1 MWISRANKKCIDN
14 WRYNL
19 KKLAPGGDISRIR
32 ISDVDPVRYPILCNI
47 LNSFSKLVTGHAKIN
62 GNYKLAYLYE
72 NGAFTW
78 GETERLLD
86 RAFFGQNFY
95 EQYKNSIQGLRLID
109 CYQNG
114 TFKTQQEFAAN
125 SEYVAELRGGCK
137 KCY

>member
-1 MWISRANKKCIDN
+1 MLSF
-14 WRYNL
+14 
-19 KKLAPGGDISRIR
+19 
-32 ISDVDPVRYPILCNI
+32 DVIIFHGQQMLSFLCYFPLNI
-47 LNSFSKLVTGHAKIN
+47 FCAKIN
-62 GNYKLAYLYE
+62 GNYISE

-95 EQYKNSIQGLRLID
+95 ERYKNSIRGLRLID

-114 TFKTQQEFAAN
+114 TFKTQQEFAAMGLPTYN

-137 KCY
+137 KGY